1 MNCPDLS
8 EPTSIPPSPAVG
20 TGVGSRTGSVARR
33 TFLGRSAVLGGA
45 AVIAPAALA
54 SCGSEDSTEGITGGD
69 DYTPGSAELLVE
81 IAPEI
86 DGILYPEDYVGPR
99 ARELEPFGDGT
110 TDFTILSQ
118 TDPELDLTTNYYST
132 LVEEKTGVKATY
144 VTVPAGEDGK
154 TKVNAIVAGGELPHA
169 LMVGQDIFNPSEISI
184 YGQQGL
190 FIPLDKL
197 IDENAPHILDMFDS
211 FPDMR
216 QQYTAPDGK
225 LYAVP
230 SMNDCYHCKSANVRT
245 WINQDWLKG
254 IGASAPES
262 LEDYASVM
270 DEFRA
275 YTGTPDGSVMTTTD
289 ADTMLQLFQ
298 FFLGSFLEVP
308 DLWMRRAGSTLE
320 WHHQDPAFREGIIW
334 IQEQF
339 AAGNFDPGIFSNTA
353 EQYQKLGDGV
363 DGPRFGVGYGYSTY
377 QFSSIADYTDPDSAA
392 LVMTPLAPMAGPDG
406 VRTAQWDHF
415 SYGYLNYVIT
425 PECPDPVQLIRWAD
439 HQFEL
444 GLTIS
449 VGRGEQGVGW
459 DFASEGQKGIDGQQA
474 VYEVLPTPEDLKN
487 TAWREWG
494 PLYKSMSQRHGEAV
508 QESNP
513 SVEPIL
519 FRAAELYEPFATPV
533 ESGVPP
539 LVLDMDQSA
548 RIGEITTNLESH
560 LKQTMAA
567 FGTGAK
573 DASDD
578 AAWDEYITTAKAI
591 GIDDYVEIHQTAYDA
606 QNG

>member
-1 MNCPDLS
+1 MNDPDRTDHPS
-8 EPTSIPPSPAVG
+8 SPPSLVG
-20 TGVGSRTGSVARR
+20 DTGTDDRAGSVARR
-33 TFLGRSAVLGGA
+33 TFLGRSAALGGA
-45 AVIAPAALA
+45 AMITPAALVG
-54 SCGSEDSTEGITGGD
+54 CGSEDSAGQVTGGD
-69 DYTPGSAELLVE
+69 DYTPGSADLQVE

-86 DGILYPEDYVGPR
+86 DGILYPDDYVGPR

-110 TDFTILSQ
+110 IDFTILSQ
-118 TDPELDLTTNYYST
+118 TDPELDLATNYYST
-132 LVEEKTGVKATY
+132 LLEQTTGVKASY

-211 FPDMR
+211 FPNMR

-225 LYAVP
+225 LYGVP

-254 IGASAPES
+254 IGASSPET
-262 LEDYASVM
+262 LEEYVSVM

-275 YTGTPDGSVMTTTD
+275 FSGRPDASVLTTAD

-298 FFLGSFLEVP
+298 FFLGSFLEIP
-308 DLWMRRAGSTLE
+308 DLWLRRTGSTLE
-320 WHHQDPAFREGIIW
+320 WHHRDPAFRAGIVW

-353 EQYQKLGDGV
+353 EQYQKLGDGP

-377 QFSSIADYTDPDSAA
+377 QFSAAADYTDPDSAA
-392 LVMTPLAPMAGPDG
+392 LIMTPLAPMAGPDG

-439 HQFEL
+439 YQFEL

-449 VGRGEQGVGW
+449 GGRGEQGVGW
-459 DFASEGQKGIDGQQA
+459 DFASEGQMGIDGQQA

-494 PLYKSMSQRHGEAV
+494 PLYKSMSQRHGEVV

-519 FRAAELYEPFATPV
+519 FRAAELYEPFATPE

-548 RIGEITTNLESH
+548 QIGEITTNLESH
-560 LKQTMAA
+560 LKQAMAA

-578 AAWDEYITTAKAI
+578 ADWDEYIATASSI
-591 GIDDYVEIHQTAYDA
+591 GIDTYTEIHQAAYDA